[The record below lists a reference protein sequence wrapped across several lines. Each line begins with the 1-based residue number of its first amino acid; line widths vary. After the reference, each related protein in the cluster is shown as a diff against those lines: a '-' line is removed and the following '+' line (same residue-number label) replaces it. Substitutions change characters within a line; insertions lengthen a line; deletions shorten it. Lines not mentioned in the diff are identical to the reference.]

1 MDENNFNDE
10 IMDEEDEL
18 YYRARK
24 IAKRSAIVGLV
35 IMLILAYCVV
45 WANLNNDSISGDIF
59 ADILGVIMA
68 VTIYPALFY
77 ILGGGVVY
85 AFEILDPF
93 FDFLEIIFNLPV
105 VGWIIKFIISLCIG
119 WIPFAYNL
127 IVYYIERRKDIKAG
141 IIREEPKLTI
151 TDKKTRF
158 TYTIAIVISAI
169 ALLLLVTGGAYTDIK
184 GNVEIG
190 GMCTLVSYILTIVVY
205 IMCGIKKVFKYSRF
219 TFMSFGAD
227 LDEDAKAKVV
237 RDMMNKGYT
246 LVRREVTATYMGPIV
261 KLFLF
266 GTWIACVISI
276 PIVIVLT
283 ARSAVRYFES

>member
-1 MDENNFNDE
+1 MYENNFNDE

-85 AFEILDPF
+85 AFEILDSF
-93 FDFLEIIFNLPV
+93 FDFFEIIFDFPV
-105 VGWIIKFIISLCIG
+105 IGWIIKFIISLCIG

-127 IVYYIERRKDIKAG
+127 IVHYIERRKDIKAG
-141 IIREEPKLTI
+141 IISEEPKLTI

-158 TYTIAIVISAI
+158 TYAIAIVISAI
-169 ALLLLVTGGAYTDIK
+169 ALLLLVTGGAYADIK

-190 GMCTLVSYILTIVVY
+190 GM
-205 IMCGIKKVFKYSRF
+205 
-219 TFMSFGAD
+219 
-227 LDEDAKAKVV
+227 
-237 RDMMNKGYT
+237 
-246 LVRREVTATYMGPIV
+246 
-261 KLFLF
+261 
-266 GTWIACVISI
+266 
-276 PIVIVLT
+276 
-283 ARSAVRYFES
+283 